1 MIRSPRKTNAPKKFS
16 PSQPNLYSQ
25 ENYLLRFDDND
36 ELLIVKRS
44 SIRSIIEDKA
54 NVGKG
59 QNSRCATIE
68 AKGSYS
74 QCNIMYEQLQLGQMN
89 ATDDDDDDQEEE
101 TDDVQGDDRNND
113 NNVQYKIPKQSLST
127 KKRKLSSCS
136 SENNDENVDYP
147 DVTTR
152 KDLSIS
158 KKIRRSAVNLLTMQH
173 TTMSNGNNKEN
184 ESVEAQV
191 VYQTIDD
198 MHHTIL
204 QQLEK
209 KFSSFS
215 RKLNQMIPHAVHQN
229 LDSYREKDEIFP
241 KEVMYDNKNL
251 LEIRARDIFDFGR
264 KILKTLY
271 TSEELGSSILPPAR
285 SHLAR
290 PSLDPVRFHLFHE
303 SIRVKYKISSLY
315 YDNCYAKLVR
325 PKMCDFLVDERKRQG
340 KALKRQSMDNEE
352 RNLCND

>member
-89 ATDDDDDDQEEE
+89 ATDDDDDDQE
-101 TDDVQGDDRNND
+101 
-113 NNVQYKIPKQSLST
+113 
-127 KKRKLSSCS
+127 
-136 SENNDENVDYP
+136 ENVDYP

-290 PSLDPVRFHLFHE
+290 PSLDPVRFHLFHG
-303 SIRVKYKISSLY
+303 RYL
-315 YDNCYAKLVR
+315 
-325 PKMCDFLVDERKRQG
+325 
-340 KALKRQSMDNEE
+340 
-352 RNLCND
+352 